1 MNTQRQEIELA
12 LLCRGEY
19 KLREQF
25 KFIEVSPQQWSKT
38 QERQKTK
45 ALEKVHPVTLE
56 QVSCS
61 LTASSLQ
68 PPAAV
73 GHATD
78 YHPPPSN
85 ASNYYCQRVA
95 FPSPN
100 IGEFHI
106 YLMQFCPSHT
116 SKCFGCGNPLKANN
130 APELPPND
138 LVIVSKMLREWSYQ
152 GTSQSKMANVYFHCN
167 QSCVAR
173 KQSGFQGLTC
183 SIPQQIKPHL
193 LEVHAAYLRE
203 HLGISRI

>member
-1 MNTQRQEIELA
+1 ML
-12 LLCRGEY
+12 
-19 KLREQF
+19 EQQ
-25 KFIEVSPQQWSKT
+25 IPSVSPAMA
-38 QERQKTK
+38 RQS
-45 ALEKVHPVTLE
+45 
-56 QVSCS
+56 VSS
-61 LTASSLQ
+61 FVPASSLQ

-173 KQSGFQGLTC
+173 KQSGFQGLTF
-183 SIPQQIKPHL
+183 SNPQQIKPHL

-203 HLGISRI
+203 HLGI